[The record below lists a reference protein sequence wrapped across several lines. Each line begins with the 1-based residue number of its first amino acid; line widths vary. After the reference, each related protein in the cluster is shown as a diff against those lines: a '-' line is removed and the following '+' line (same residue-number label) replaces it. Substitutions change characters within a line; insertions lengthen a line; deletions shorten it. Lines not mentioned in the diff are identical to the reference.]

1 MKKFY
6 LGFAAIAMLAVA
18 CNKEQAIDETLPVE
32 EGKVLYEIKVTIDP
46 ETKGVMTGKSFAFSS
61 GDEIAVIVTEAGTP
75 SVETLSVTA
84 NDGTT
89 VTFAASLSSEAEVGD
104 YAYYPASIANAATP
118 TTINW
123 PSSFDG
129 ATCGGCVVPMMA
141 KIEGNTAEFKHLG
154 AMLKV
159 NVADAPASIDALEF
173 TTSSNFTGTYDVN
186 TTTWALTANTLGGNV
201 ETVSVNG
208 NGEWFIPI
216 PAGTYADFRLAMKD
230 GSAYLKQKT
239 ANLASAIAPGRTQI
253 VNLGDFTYDIDE
265 IAEWWHISEINGFQK
280 GYDRYIKT
288 GDNTYTI
295 TAFSPEAN
303 EWWRLRDGSDYDW
316 TVNDVDGDTYW
327 SGTLN
332 KTGMPFHRD
341 GSSNK
346 TFFVTL
352 TKNNSNWN
360 YNSGNWDSESDRK
373 WNASSS
379 SVIISYNGNN
389 YAMSKYDFDANYGYK
404 YEGLTVSNND
414 THSLKFILNWSS
426 DPSNNTPS
434 GVSGSLIISDS
445 HPYGT
450 AEWAGSNNIDVVLT
464 PGTYNVY
471 LDLAVLNFMFV
482 KQ

>member
-18 CNKEQAIDETLPVE
+18 CNKEQTVDETSPVE
-32 EGKVLYEIKVTIDP
+32 DGKVLYEITVTIDP
-46 ETKGVMTGKSFAFSS
+46 ESKGAFSDKSFSFAS
-61 GDEIAVIVTEAGTP
+61 GDQIAVIVTEAGTP
-75 SVETLSVTA
+75 SVQALNVTSCTA
-84 NDGTT
+84 ST
-89 VTFAASLSSEAEVGD
+89 VTFSTSLPSDAVVGE
-104 YAYYPASIANAATP
+104 YAYYPVSIANASTP
-118 TTINW
+118 TTITW
-123 PSSFDG
+123 PTNFDG
-129 ATCGGCVVPMMA
+129 TSCGGDVVPMMA
-141 KIEGNTAEFKHLG
+141 KIEGSTAVFKHLG
-154 AMLKV
+154 ALLKV
-159 NVADAPASIDALEF
+159 TTSGAPDGFNTLEF
-173 TTSSNFTGTYDVN
+173 TTTSPFTGTYDVN
-186 TTTWALTANTLGGNV
+186 TTTWDLTANTLSGNV
-201 ETVSVNG
+201 ETVSVTTNST
-208 NGEWFIPI
+208 WYIPI
-216 PAGTYADFRLAMKD
+216 PAGSYADFKLAMKQD
-230 GSAYLKQKT
+230 DYYLKQKT
-239 ANLASAIAPGRTQI
+239 AKLTSAITPGRTQI

-295 TAFSPEAN
+295 TAFSPKAN
-303 EWWRLRDGSDYDW
+303 EWWRLRDGSDNDW

-327 SGTLN
+327 SGTLQN
-332 KTGMPFHRD
+332 TGYPFHRG

-471 LDLAVLNFMFV
+471 LDLATLNFMFV